1 MLPAGVGGSRREGV
15 PLAATASSG
24 GLGGRGRGSGGRR
37 EGGGCGLSAPSGF
50 LGGGFFEGSGG
61 SRGKGAGEQRLGGR
75 LEQTEELLSAQCPHQ
90 KQAPRLTLGP

>member
-1 MLPAGVGGSRREGV
+1 M
-15 PLAATASSG
+15 AATASSG

>member
-1 MLPAGVGGSRREGV
+1 MGV

-50 LGGGFFEGSGG
+50 LGGGFFEGSEAAAEKGRG
-61 SRGKGAGEQRLGGR
+61 SGD
-75 LEQTEELLSAQCPHQ
+75 
-90 KQAPRLTLGP
+90 